1 MSSLPYRDP
10 LRPGAE
16 APEAPAS
23 ARRLLA
29 AVGLTGSATLLTVAL
44 GVGTTKVIALVAG
57 PAGIALMGLYRYLGA
72 LVTRSLLLGLDTT
85 IVQRISTAR
94 DGKTASD
101 AVGAALLAVILQ
113 GMAIAGVAFASAHLI
128 GRWLF
133 GGAATAAQVVEIRVV
148 LAMAFA
154 NLILQVMTAV
164 LGGRVEV
171 RKVAFVG
178 VVAAFVTFAAIYPLL
193 HFGSLGLALN
203 VGSGSVAGGALAAFY
218 VFRTV
223 GFSFRRVPLADRFRA
238 LWAMLTRSAFL
249 IVHPLVMM
257 SVVVSVQSLIQARFA
272 LPGLGAYN
280 AAMAIFDTALMVI
293 VASARSFFLPSLGQ
307 LQDQEQ
313 KARVVNR
320 VLRVNLM
327 LASAAALLAIVGA
340 PLLIPFL
347 FSARFESAVEIL
359 PPFSLALVGQAF
371 VWSYA
376 MFYLHQARYRL
387 FFGLDLIWAAT
398 YLGATSWVVSH
409 QGSLTAA
416 AWAYAGSYCVS
427 GLVYTFVA
435 VRRFGWRMLDPR
447 SRRLSVVALA
457 GSLAACLLHGLGLFL
472 VDAAVLGA
480 GLGALG
486 FSLQRALAE
495 AREGEAP

>member
-1 MSSLPYRDP
+1 VSSLPYRDP

-23 ARRLLA
+23 APRLLS

-57 PAGIALMGLYRYLGA
+57 PSGIALMGLYRYLGA
-72 LVTRSLLLGLDTT
+72 LASRSLLLGLDTT
-85 IVQRISTAR
+85 LVQRISTAR
-94 DGKTASD
+94 DGKTVSD
-101 AVGAALLAVILQ
+101 AVGAAFLAMILQ
-113 GMAIAGVAFASAHLI
+113 GMVIAGLAFASAQPI

-133 GGAATAAQVVEIRVV
+133 GEAATPAQVVEIRVV
-148 LAMAFA
+148 LAMAYA
-154 NLILQVMTAV
+154 NLVLQVMTAV

-178 VVAAFVTFAAIYPLL
+178 VVAAFVTLAAIYPLL
-193 HFGSLGLALN
+193 RLGGLGLALN
-203 VGSGSVAGGALAAFY
+203 VGSGSVAGAALAAMY
-218 VFRTV
+218 IFRTV

-238 LWAMLTRSAFL
+238 LWAMLARSAFL
-249 IVHPLVMM
+249 ILHPLVMM
-257 SVVVSVQSLIQARFA
+257 SVVVSVQSLIRARFA

-280 AAMAIFDTALMVI
+280 AAMTIFDTALMVI

-307 LQDQEQ
+307 LQDPEQ

-327 LASAAALLAIVGA
+327 LASAAALVAIVGA
-340 PLLIPFL
+340 PILIPVL
-347 FSARFESAVEIL
+347 FSGRFESAIEIL

-376 MFYLHQARYRL
+376 MFYVHQARYRL
-387 FFGLDLIWAAT
+387 FFGLDLIWAMT
-398 YLGATSWVVSH
+398 YLGATIWVVSR

-416 AWAYAGSYCVS
+416 AWAYASSYCLS

-435 VRRFGWRMLDPR
+435 VRAFGLPMLDR
-447 SRRLSVVALA
+447 WSLRLSLVAFG
-457 GSLAACLLHGLGLFL
+457 GSLAACLLHRLGLFL
-472 VDAAVLGA
+472 VDAAILGA

-486 FSLQRALAE
+486 FFLQRALAE